1 MPKLDA
7 NLYQCFIESST
18 PGTFNVIK
26 GQRSSSVGASLN
38 TYSVATKDSGGW
50 DINAAG
56 LLQADMSVELVPD
69 LPDSTGY
76 TRCETLAAAKTVT
89 RVQWRNG
96 PTTVV
101 FDAPV
106 LITNINRDFPF
117 NDAVGVQISFALTG
131 APTVNAL
138 T

>member
-1 MPKLDA
+1 MAKLDA

-18 PGTFNVIK
+18 AGTFNVIK
-26 GQRSSSVGASLN
+26 GQRGSTIGKSLN

-56 LLQADMSVELVPD
+56 LMTADMSVELVPD
-69 LPDSTGY
+69 LPDSTGF
-76 TRCETLAAAKTVT
+76 TRCETLHAAKTVT
-89 RVQWRNG
+89 RVQWKFG
-96 PTTVV
+96 STVV

-106 LITNINRDFPF
+106 LISNINNDFPF
-117 NDAVGVQISFALTG
+117 NDAVGAQISFVLAG

-138 T
+138 S